1 MAPPIKE
8 ILRIIVENVIRVGM
22 PIPVSRRVVFKWA
35 EGLGLQK
42 NSETILFT
50 GTLYQLVPYITSIV
64 GRLESIEKSKL
75 SSLLMSFGA
84 KLSGI
89 ADRLL
94 VRTPRGEIERQYEVL
109 RRIVALLKKTDTRFG
124 YLYEDD
130 MYSGALLY
138 DMGLDNYFRE
148 HAEKVYDRLKDLG
161 VETLITVDPH
171 TTYIMKEV
179 YREVLPRYSLKVKN
193 YLEVLSSSDLTPY
206 RIIRKD
212 VTIHD
217 PCYYARYLK
226 IVEEPRKLLR
236 SGGINIIEANRVR
249 ELTFCCGGP
258 IESISPTL
266 SRSVALMRMDELST
280 SCKNIVVMCPICY
293 ANLSRVKAVDTNVD
307 DISNYL
313 YSIYCE

>member
-35 EGLGLQK
+35 EGLGLKK